1 MSNNNN
7 TTTTKENQKT
17 LILRKYR
24 RGLKSEEKK
33 KIFHS
38 SLTNYSISRRLPRCT
53 VKPSLIFCT
62 PEKTKVHERFFQN
75 ILRHRNK
82 AVQTEQVL
90 RALSKISCSVRK
102 DSDLGHAVYD
112 IVANINKV
120 SFVSR
125 MKALKKRVVM
135 EDPKLL
141 ISLLVQLTKKN
152 AVLKFAIHFF
162 IDNFVCIGDHK
173 RLCHLLL
180 GLLHMDPH
188 MWSRSLVMLDCVR
201 TTVEQLL
208 IRFFLKTDRN
218 PYNYITC
225 NIDNYISMYRT
236 AGVNLSFMERNGTTT
251 TCSSGGTGGGGRGGG
266 SSSNGTGVAMMSFST
281 GANNT
286 CVLTYNNSNNNTVT
300 TESVRV
306 GEDVVVI
313 RKSRKAVV
321 TEGGCNS
328 SIQERET
335 VQRKRGGSN
344 SGGVPTAK
352 RSTRRV
358 VIAGD
363 DGKKCPA
370 DIKTDM
376 SFDAGTL
383 TGDESSTD
391 GYAERKLEALQ
402 GGGEAVVHKQEVEDE
417 KKNNAEYVTTKCE
430 RSV

>member
-1 MSNNNN
+1 MSSSN
-7 TTTTKENQKT
+7 TTTKENQKT

-75 ILRHRNK
+75 ILRHKNK
-82 AVQTEQVL
+82 PVQTEQVL

-236 AGVNLSFMERNGTTT
+236 AGVNLSFMERNNGT
-251 TCSSGGTGGGGRGGG
+251 RGGG
-266 SSSNGTGVAMMSFST
+266 TTGAGGGNGTGVAMVSFST

-286 CVLTYNNSNNNTVT
+286 CVLTYNNNNNNGNG

-306 GEDVVVI
+306 GDDVIVI
-313 RKSRKAVV
+313 RKGS
-321 TEGGCNS
+321 GG
-328 SIQERET
+328 
-335 VQRKRGGSN
+335 RGGSR
-344 SGGVPTAK
+344 SASEREKQDGVG
-352 RSTRRV
+352 V
-358 VIAGD
+358 VKQNKQATVAGD
-363 DGKKCPA
+363 DVKCPPDDNKA
-370 DIKTDM
+370 NVFFEI
-376 SFDAGTL
+376 GTL
-383 TGDESSTD
+383 TGDESSDD
-391 GYAERKLEALQ
+391 GYVDRKFEAIHGVNKKEGDDSDEY
-402 GGGEAVVHKQEVEDE
+402 GGGTRV
-417 KKNNAEYVTTKCE
+417 
-430 RSV
+430 

>member
-1 MSNNNN
+1 MSTSN
-7 TTTTKENQKT
+7 TTTKENQKT

-75 ILRHRNK
+75 ILRHKNK
-82 AVQTEQVL
+82 PVQTEQVL

-208 IRFFLKTDRN
+208 IRFFLKTDRS

-236 AGVNLSFMERNGTTT
+236 AGVNLSFMERNNGTCVGGTT
-251 TCSSGGTGGGGRGGG
+251 GLGGG
-266 SSSNGTGVAMMSFST
+266 NGTGVAMVSFST
-281 GANNT
+281 GANDT
-286 CVLTYNNSNNNTVT
+286 CVLTYNNGNG

-313 RKSRKAVV
+313 RK
-321 TEGGCNS
+321 GGGGGG
-328 SIQERET
+328 R
-335 VQRKRGGSN
+335 RGGSGTASEREKQN
-344 SGGVPTAK
+344 VTTDGVG
-352 RSTRRV
+352 V
-358 VIAGD
+358 VKQNKKAIAGD
-363 DGKKCPA
+363 DVKFPDDNKA
-370 DIKTDM
+370 NVVFDI
-376 SFDAGTL
+376 GTL
-383 TGDESSTD
+383 TGDESSDD
-391 GYAERKLEALQ
+391 GYVERKFEALHGVNKREGDDSNEY
-402 GGGEAVVHKQEVEDE
+402 GGGINVA
-417 KKNNAEYVTTKCE
+417 
-430 RSV
+430 